1 MQAKLPS
8 CSLPALI
15 PTPSPP
21 LQAFFRP
28 ELLNRMDEVVV
39 FRSLGQPH
47 VRRIADLE
55 LAKTAA
61 RMAER
66 GIGLEVSSA
75 LMATIVEQGWNEAMG
90 ARELRRAVT
99 RLVDDALSDAVLR
112 DEVRLCLDC
121 WREVGWGDRLDWTA
135 WFRAWWGAAL
145 TSTALS
151 TTLPTPPRLKPLP
164 AACPFPCPQ
173 IRAGD
178 VALLDCD
185 STGRVT
191 VINRS
196 EQNNIVEAAQISYSS
211 VTYSNA
217 LA

>member
-1 MQAKLPS
+1 
-8 CSLPALI
+8 
-15 PTPSPP
+15 
-21 LQAFFRP
+21 
-28 ELLNRMDEVVV
+28 MDEVVV
-39 FRSLGQPH
+39 FRSLGQPQ

-121 WREVGWGDRLDWTA
+121 GRRW
-135 WFRAWWGAAL
+135 
-145 TSTALS
+145 
-151 TTLPTPPRLKPLP
+151 
-164 AACPFPCPQ
+164 
-173 IRAGD
+173 AGG
-178 VALLDCD
+178 
-185 STGRVT
+185 TG
-191 VINRS
+191 
-196 EQNNIVEAAQISYSS
+196 
-211 VTYSNA
+211 
-217 LA
+217 